1 MMSNR
6 TQRPAIF
13 RYFKE
18 LLVIRCFGRCCLLVL
33 LLVLVQPALAA
44 ATAVGELAPDFALPA
59 TSGGNVRLSEH
70 RGEVV
75 LLAFWSSGCAGC
87 AAQLSR
93 LGDLQ
98 TTYRSAGLVT
108 LAVSVDDDIRR
119 ATRFAQAHPV
129 RFPMLLDL
137 RKGVSRAYGIER
149 LPTTVLIDR
158 RGRVRFLQSDDHGID
173 NSYVAQVRELLD
185 DPL

>member
-6 TQRPAIF
+6 RQWPALF
-13 RYFKE
+13 SRFKE
-18 LLVIRCFGRCCLLVL
+18 LLVIRRFGRYCLLAAL
-33 LLVLVQPALAA
+33 LALGQPAMPAN
-44 ATAVGELAPDFALPA
+44 TAVGELAPDFALPSA
-59 TSGGNVRLSEH
+59 SGGNVRLSEH

-75 LLAFWSSGCAGC
+75 LLAFWSSHCGVCT
-87 AAQLSR
+87 AQLSV

-108 LAVSVDDDIRR
+108 LAVSVDDDMHR
-119 ATRFAQAHPV
+119 ATRYAQAHPA

-173 NSYVAQVRELLD
+173 NSYVAQVRALLD

>member
-1 MMSNR
+1 M
-6 TQRPAIF
+6 
-13 RYFKE
+13 
-18 LLVIRCFGRCCLLVL
+18 IRCFGRCCLFAL
-33 LLVLVQPALAA
+33 LLALVPPAMAA
-44 ATAVGELAPDFALPA
+44 ATAVGMPAPDFALPA
-59 TSGGNVRLSEH
+59 ATGGNVRLSEH

-75 LLAFWSSGCAGC
+75 LLAFWSSRCGVC
-87 AAQLSR
+87 AAQLSL

-108 LAVSVDDDIRR
+108 LAVSVDDDLNR
-119 ATRFAQAHPV
+119 AARFAQAHPL

>member
-1 MMSNR
+1 M
-6 TQRPAIF
+6 
-13 RYFKE
+13 
-18 LLVIRCFGRCCLLVL
+18 IRCFGRSYLLVAL
-33 LLVLVQPALAA
+33 LALVQPAVPA

-59 TSGGNVRLSEH
+59 ATGGNVRLSEH

-75 LLAFWSSGCAGC
+75 LLAFWSSHCSVC
-87 AAQLSR
+87 TAQLSL

-108 LAVSVDDDIRR
+108 LAVSVDDDMHR
-119 ATRFAQAHPV
+119 ATRYAQAHPT

-137 RKGVSRAYGIER
+137 RKGVSRAYGVER

-158 RGRVRFLQSDDHGID
+158 RGRVRFLQSDDRGID
-173 NSYVAQVRELLD
+173 NSYIAQVRELLD